1 MNSHILILLYYVIQS
16 TNWLYLSG
24 EPKQV
29 FLPTDFR
36 KMDKLTI
43 KLYDSNG
50 NNLNDIFYKKLG
62 LLNTDYNSNLFSTL
76 LIKIQEN
83 SKSLHITN

>member
-1 MNSHILILLYYVIQS
+1 
-16 TNWLYLSG
+16 
-24 EPKQV
+24 
-29 FLPTDFR
+29 
-36 KMDKLTI
+36 MDKLTI

>member
-1 MNSHILILLYYVIQS
+1 MFGVLFPSTQS

-36 KMDKLTI
+36 KMDKLI
-43 KLYDSNG
+43 IRLYDSNG

-62 LLNTDYNSNLFSTL
+62 LLNTEYNSNLFSSL
-76 LIKIQEN
+76 IIKIEEN
-83 SKSLHITN
+83 LKSLHITN

>member
-1 MNSHILILLYYVIQS
+1 MFGVLFPSTQS
-16 TNWLYLSG
+16 KNWLYLSG

-43 KLYDSNG
+43 RLYDSNG

-62 LLNTDYNSNLFSTL
+62 LLNTEYNSNLFSSL
-76 LIKIQEN
+76 IIKIEEN
-83 SKSLHITN
+83 LKSIHTH